1 MPAGEGHARARSLV
15 RNAGGWRLTAM
26 SASSPRQRPNPF
38 QFALAGLCVALP
50 LWSTSAWAMG
60 LVVEAAT
67 ACAAPNAA
75 PAPQTALPAAADQR
89 IPDSQAIPGRNHI
102 AWTWLASPTLRYP
115 HGALGAKTH
124 AASLHALV
132 QDGRGRWTTASVE
145 LPLHRVFEDRVPRLA
160 DLDGDGQDEILVIEA
175 DALQGAAVV
184 VWGVEH
190 SGQPGTPPQL
200 VRRATSPR
208 AGSTFRWLNP
218 VGVADFDGDGK
229 PDVASVTT
237 PHIGGTLTLHHYRPP
252 HLVPFAR
259 AMDVSNHRMGA
270 LEQDLAVIVEQP
282 GTRPTIVVPDMT
294 RRALHAL
301 RWEAPG
307 QWKELADLVPL
318 AGLVERLDL
327 RSDGSAC
334 ANLSDHTTS
343 RVTLVH

>member
-1 MPAGEGHARARSLV
+1 MPAFYLCPNHTTT
-15 RNAGGWRLTAM
+15 RLTLAALCAATALW
-26 SASSPRQRPNPF
+26 ASPTQ
-38 QFALAGLCVALP
+38 
-50 LWSTSAWAMG
+50 AMG
-60 LVVEAAT
+60 LMVEAPSV
-67 ACAAPNAA
+67 CAAPTGPTSAQTPLPRAA
-75 PAPQTALPAAADQR
+75 EMR
-89 IPDSQAIPGRNHI
+89 IPDSQAVPGRKQI
-102 AWTWLASPTLRYP
+102 AWVWLASPTLRYP

-132 QDGRGRWTTASVE
+132 QDGQGGWTTASVE

-160 DLDGDGQDEILVIEA
+160 DLDGDGRDEILVIEA
-175 DALQGAAVV
+175 DALRGAAVV
-184 VWGVEH
+184 VWGVEP
-190 SGQPGTPPQL
+190 SDQPGTPPRL

-229 PDVASVTT
+229 PDVASVNT
-237 PHIGGTLTLHHYRPP
+237 PHIGGTLTLYHYRPP
-252 HLVPFAR
+252 LLVPFAK

-270 LEQDLAVIVEQP
+270 LEQDLAVIMEQP

-307 QWKELADLVPL
+307 QWKELADLAL
-318 AGLVERLDL
+318 MDGLVERLDL

-334 ANLSDHTTS
+334 ATLSGETTS
-343 RVTLVH
+343 RVTLTH